1 MIYYMAILLSLTSW
15 LSNLGL
21 MKKAAARPI
30 SNQTSFYDLSV
41 KGIGGDT
48 LRMNDY
54 KGKYVLCV
62 NVASFCGYTYQY
74 EDLQK
79 LYEQYQDRLVVI
91 GFPCNQFMFQEP
103 DSEAKIQEFCS
114 NTYGV
119 TFPMSAKIYV
129 KGADQHPIY
138 QWLCSRE
145 LNGETNHE
153 VKWNFHK
160 FLVSPEGDLIGSFS
174 SKVLPMGEEIVGL
187 LDK

>member
-1 MIYYMAILLSLTSW
+1 MVYYMVILLSLTSW

-21 MKKAAARPI
+21 IKKAAVRPI
-30 SNQTSFYDLSV
+30 SDQTSFYDLSV
-41 KGIGGDT
+41 KGIAGDT
-48 LRMNDY
+48 LRMSDY

-62 NVASFCGYTYQY
+62 NVASNCGYTYQY

-79 LYEQYQDRLVVI
+79 LYEQYQDRLVVV

-138 QWLCSRE
+138 QWLCNRE
-145 LNGETNHE
+145 LNGENSHE

-160 FLVSPEGDLIGSFS
+160 FLVSPDGQLIGSFS
-174 SKVLPMGEEIVGL
+174 SKVLPMGEEITGL
-187 LDK
+187 LK